1 MYWLE
6 KIRFQN
12 VQRNNCFVYVMYT
25 LKFYKSNTIY
35 IDRQL
40 IDNVTESDFN
50 SWEIILNYFKFKW
63 L

>member
-25 LKFYKSNTIY
+25 LKFYKSNTMY

-40 IDNVTESDFN
+40 IGNVTESDFN
-50 SWEIILNYFKFKW
+50 SWEII
-63 L
+63 